1 MPRRPGAP
9 VIEGIGAAV
18 IARPPAAIVD
28 FVTDLE
34 RYKLADHK
42 IGRVLEQRR
51 DGNRIFM
58 RHDGAL
64 RGVPGPAVA
73 LEMVIEDALTVRY
86 RAVPTLPSKLV
97 LTFDGGFDLR
107 ETPEGTH
114 VVHTE
119 RFRFHQ
125 PFRGAQRR
133 RRCRCPSCTAE
144 PPRASRPA
152 R

>member
-1 MPRRPGAP
+1 M
-9 VIEGIGAAV
+9 IESIGEAV

-42 IGRVLEQRR
+42 IGRVLAQRR
-51 DGNRIFM
+51 EGNRILM

-64 RGVPGPAVA
+64 RGIPGPAVS
-73 LEMVIEDALTVRY
+73 LEMVIEDALTLRY
-86 RAVPTLPSKLV
+86 RAVPTLPSRLV
-97 LTFDGGFDLR
+97 LSFDGGFDLR

-125 PFRGAQRR
+125 PFRLV
-133 RRCRCPSCTAE
+133 AE
-144 PPRASRPA
+144 PFLRAWLAQDIAGEMVRLKQLLEA
-152 R
+152 

>member
-1 MPRRPGAP
+1 M
-9 VIEGIGAAV
+9 IESIGEAV
-18 IARPPAAIVD
+18 IARAPADIVA

-64 RGVPGPAVA
+64 RGVSGPAVS
-73 LEMVIEDALTVRY
+73 LEMVLEDPLTVRY
-86 RAVPTLPSKLV
+86 RAVPTLPSKLI
-97 LTFDGGFDLR
+97 LSFDGGFDLR
-107 ETPEGTH
+107 ETPAGTH

-119 RFRFHQ
+119 RFRFHL
-125 PFRGAQRR
+125 PLRVV
-133 RRCRCPSCTAE
+133 AE
-144 PPRASRPA
+144 PFLREWLA
-152 R
+152 RDIAGEMVRLKQLLEG